1 MDVLRIAFIGAGG
14 FANRVHYPSLSEM
27 DDVQIVAVC
36 DLIVEKAQATAARYG
51 IPRWYTDYREMLAR
65 EEIDAVYVIMPPMG
79 LRPIVVDCLRA
90 GKHVFIEKPPGYRLE
105 DIREMAR
112 VAAEEDCLTMFGTN
126 RRWAPVVVEAR
137 RRVLERG
144 PATLAVGE
152 FHKHHL
158 GDRPYY
164 DTESWLRMDIIHT
177 VDTIQFLGGRVER
190 FVANTRRLYGSEATN
205 NYTVLFSFD
214 TGGCGVLCANYASG
228 ARVERFEIH
237 GRGIAAYIEAPQV
250 ARIYRDGNLEPEVL
264 DGPTLAQSDAFHR
277 TYGYFQ
283 ESRHFIECL
292 REGRQ
297 PDTNFA
303 YGVELMEL
311 LYAIDQGGTI

>member
-1 MDVLRIAFIGAGG
+1 MDALNIAFIGAGG

-27 DDVQIVAVC
+27 DDVRLVAVC
-36 DLIVEKAQATAARYG
+36 DLVPEKARETADRYG
-51 IPRWYTDYREMLAR
+51 IPRWYTDYHEMLAR
-65 EEIDAVYVIMPPMG
+65 EDIDAVYVIMPPMG

-90 GKHVFIEKPPGYRLE
+90 GKHVFTEKPPGYRLE
-105 DIREMAR
+105 DTREMAR
-112 VAAEEDCLTMFGTN
+112 VAAEEDRLTMFGTN
-126 RRWAPVVVEAR
+126 RRWAPVVMEAR

-144 PATLAVGE
+144 EATLVVGE

-190 FVANTRRLYGSEATN
+190 LVTNTRRLYGSEATN
-205 NYTVLFSFD
+205 SYTALFSFEA
-214 TGGCGVLCANYASG
+214 GGCGVLCANYASG
-228 ARVERFEIH
+228 ARVERFEMH

-250 ARIYRDGNLEPEVL
+250 ARIYHDGALEPDVL
-264 DGPTLAQSDAFHR
+264 DGPTLAGSDAFYR

-283 ESRHFIECL
+283 ESRHFIECI
-292 REGRQ
+292 REERQ

-311 LYAIDQGGTI
+311 IYAIDRGGTI